1 MVLIADKSNSP
12 LIKEVYLDGSKIQF
26 SYQKSI
32 VVEVKFTVQYFW
44 SKFLAEKNLSG
55 DLPSALSGCATLS
68 PSLNRLGVFLNV
80 RPSIAK
86 TERDAQQQ

>member
-1 MVLIADKSNSP
+1 MVLIADKSDSP
-12 LIKEVYLDGSKIQF
+12 LIKEVYLYGSK
-26 SYQKSI
+26 KHI

-44 SKFLAEKNLSG
+44 SKFLTVSRKTSAETFPLLSQ
-55 DLPSALSGCATLS
+55 DARTLS

-80 RPSIAK
+80 RPSIFE